1 MPLTVLVTRD
11 VEDAPKTAERLRRAG
26 FGAVV
31 ASLIERR
38 ADDVALVSAIAVTP
52 APDLLLLTS
61 AFAAKQLGRVGART
75 VQPGRV
81 ACVGPATAEAARMA
95 GLKVDLVPKEAT
107 GAALVAELGDLT
119 GRVVLYPRAADALPA
134 TREALE
140 RAGAV
145 VRDVVTYGTA
155 ASSQAAAAL
164 AAAGAVDVVL
174 LASPSTVRAYVAARA
189 AVPGH
194 GTPPVA
200 PIGSTTAE
208 ACRVAGL
215 PIAES
220 GTVDAIR
227 AALRS

>member
-26 FGAVV
+26 FGAVT
-31 ASLIERR
+31 APLIERR
-38 ADDVALVSAIAVTP
+38 ADDAALAAAIAATP

-61 AFAAKQLGRVGART
+61 AFAARQIGRLGARLLT
-75 VQPGRV
+75 AGRV
-81 ACVGPATAEAARMA
+81 ACVGPATADAARAA

-107 GAALVAELGDLT
+107 GAALVGELGELS
-119 GRVVLYPRAADALPA
+119 GRVVLYPRAADALPS

-155 ASSQAAAAL
+155 AAAQGAASL
-164 AAAGAVDVVL
+164 AAAGPVDVVL

-189 AVPGH
+189 AVPAH
-194 GTPPVA
+194 GSPVVA
-200 PIGSTTAE
+200 PIGATTGE

-227 AALRS
+227 AALRA

>member
-31 ASLIERR
+31 APLIERR
-38 ADDVALVSAIAVTP
+38 ADDAALVAAFAATP
-52 APDLLLLTS
+52 SPDLLLITS
-61 AFAAKQLGRVGART
+61 AFAAKQIGRVGARGIS
-75 VQPGRV
+75 PGRV
-81 ACVGPATAEAARMA
+81 ACVGPATAEAARVA
-95 GLKVDLVPKEAT
+95 GLRVDLVPTEMT
-107 GAALVAELGDLT
+107 GAALVGELGDLT
-119 GRVVLYPRAADALPA
+119 GRVVLYPRAADALPS

-145 VRDVVTYGTA
+145 VRDVVTYGTGP
-155 ASSQAAAAL
+155 ASGGPAAL
-164 AAAGAVDVVL
+164 AAAGRVDVVL

-189 AVPGH
+189 TVPEH
-194 GTPPVA
+194 GNPVVA
-200 PIGSTTAE
+200 PIGGTTGE
-208 ACRVAGL
+208 ACRLAGL